1 MFTARTGLRIATAVA
16 TMTAAFT
23 GLGAGTAVAAVG
35 WPPLQEG
42 AYLYAGPTGEG
53 AVTEAD
59 LGDLGTCHTLAVP
72 ARSVQIA
79 TGSVALELY
88 SGTDCAAATPWR
100 TGSLARTD
108 LPWAML
114 SYRVVPA

>member
-1 MFTARTGLRIATAVA
+1 MFTARTGLRIATGVT
-16 TMTAAFT
+16 TMTVAFV
-23 GLGAGTAVAAVG
+23 GLGAGAASAAG

-79 TGSVALELY
+79 AGSVSLELY